1 VYDVPATGLL
11 TGLPPHDADRSDD
24 HAASVSTAS
33 ARPWAVAGDRSPN
46 DAICPFLRAI
56 DENDVL
62 GQPVESPDPANRCA
76 ALREAVPQSLRQQ
89 ELVCLTSGH
98 VNCPRYVR
106 GSHVPIPI
114 EPVTAVIG
122 SRAVTPAIGGALVV
136 LAIAFLVSLAFVV
149 TNDGLRL
156 DAAAPTLPGTGAVL
170 GEVQTAAPTSA
181 PAVLPTPEPTS
192 SPSPT
197 ASPMPTATPSP
208 APTETP
214 TATPTVVP
222 GPTPTPKPS
231 SARYALLTPCPDAPN
246 CFIYRIRAGDN
257 LYSIANY
264 FGVSFTT
271 LQAMNPWTKTGL
283 QIGRA
288 LRMPPPT
295 R

>member
-1 VYDVPATGLL
+1 VYDVPASGS
-11 TGLPPHDADRSDD
+11 PSHDSDRSDD
-24 HAASVSTAS
+24 QAASVSTAS
-33 ARPWAVAGDRSPN
+33 ARPWAVDGDRSAN

-62 GQPVESPDPANRCA
+62 GRPVEAPDPANRCA

-106 GSHVPIPI
+106 GSHAPVPV
-114 EPVTAVIG
+114 EPVTAVTG

-136 LAIAFLVSLAFVV
+136 LAIAFLVSLSFVV

-156 DAAAPTLPGTGAVL
+156 DAAGPTPPGTGAVL
-170 GEVQTAAPTSA
+170 GDIQTAPPTSA
-181 PAVLPTPEPTS
+181 PTASPTPEPTP

-197 ASPMPTATPSP
+197 ASPSPTGTASPTSTATTSPTP
-208 APTETP
+208 APTLTP
-214 TATPTVVP
+214 A
-222 GPTPTPKPS
+222 PTPKPS
-231 SARYALLTPCPDAPN
+231 SARYALLTPCPDAPR

-264 FGVSFTT
+264 FGVSFST